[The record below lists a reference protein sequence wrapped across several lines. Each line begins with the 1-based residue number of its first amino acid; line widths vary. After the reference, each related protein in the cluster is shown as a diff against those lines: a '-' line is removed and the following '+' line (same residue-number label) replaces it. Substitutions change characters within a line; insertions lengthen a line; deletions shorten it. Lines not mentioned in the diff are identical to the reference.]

1 MRVGS
6 DVRLGVEIGGKV
18 GMRPGMDRI
27 DSREMIPGMNDDVE
41 MKWSIPGP
49 MHVPVPCT
57 P

>member
-41 MKWSIPGP
+41 MKW
-49 MHVPVPCT
+49 
-57 P
+57 